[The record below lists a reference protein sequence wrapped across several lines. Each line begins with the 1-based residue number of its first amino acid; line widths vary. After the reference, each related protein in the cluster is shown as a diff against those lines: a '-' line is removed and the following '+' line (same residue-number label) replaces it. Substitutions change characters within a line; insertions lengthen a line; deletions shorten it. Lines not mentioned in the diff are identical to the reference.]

1 MVPPAGTA
9 PKEEMNNI
17 VQSTQGKKSIRL
29 FNPKLLKLRKKVEQQ
44 NSECLDLPHPQRLGI
59 HNER

>member
-17 VQSTQGKKSIRL
+17 MQSTQEKKSSTL
-29 FNPKLLKLRKKVEQQ
+29 YPKTSEAKKESRTAKL
-44 NSECLDLPHPQRLGI
+44 
-59 HNER
+59 

>member
-17 VQSTQGKKSIRL
+17 MQSTQEKKVALS
-29 FNPKLLKLRKKVEQQ
+29 NPKLLKLRKKVEQQ

>member
-17 VQSTQGKKSIRL
+17 MQSTQEKKVAL

>member
-1 MVPPAGTA
+1 MVPPAGTT

-17 VQSTQGKKSIRL
+17 MQSTQEKKVAL

-44 NSECLDLPHPQRLGI
+44 NSECLDLPHPQCLGI
-59 HNER
+59 HKER

>member
-17 VQSTQGKKSIRL
+17 MQSTQEKKSCRL
-29 FNPKLLKLRKKVEQQ
+29 FNPKLLKLRK
-44 NSECLDLPHPQRLGI
+44 
-59 HNER
+59 

>member
-17 VQSTQGKKSIRL
+17 MQSTQEKKVAL

-44 NSECLDLPHPQRLGI
+44 NSECLDLPHSQRLGI
-59 HNER
+59 HKAR

>member
-17 VQSTQGKKSIRL
+17 MQSTQEKKVAL

-44 NSECLDLPHPQRLGI
+44 NSECLDLPHPKRLGI